1 MGASRFA
8 IFRHVKLPA
17 TYTPLFSALKLSATF
32 SVTGAVI
39 GEWTA
44 STSGGLGAYLLQA
57 NSRLNTAGTF
67 AAIALPRP
75 ARRHR
80 LRARRACRACGNAVA
95 VVFEG
100 AALVAR
106 LLARAGTTG
115 RSRRRRRAA
124 TLMSEAPPRSRAAR
138 PTIRDVAR
146 ASGVSIGTV
155 SAVINGSASVSP
167 QTRRQVLATVAEL
180 GYEPNS
186 AARSLKRRR
195 ISSIGLIVPDLGNPF
210 FAMVAEGVQRAAEA
224 NDVLLVLCITWAKSE
239 REEYYAQVLKTQRLD
254 GVLYLSGTGIPSPS
268 LLELAREDQV
278 VFVDECLPGID
289 VPLSAAQSVRRPRY
303 CPPRARG
310 GHDAS
315 PSSAARRGCGRRSSA
330 LPAIARRLPPPGST
344 RTRSRCSTATISS
357 HPATPRCGRCSPA
370 VAPARPRC
378 FVPMT

>member
-1 MGASRFA
+1 
-8 IFRHVKLPA
+8 
-17 TYTPLFSALKLSATF
+17 
-32 SVTGAVI
+32 
-39 GEWTA
+39 
-44 STSGGLGAYLLQA
+44 
-57 NSRLNTAGTF
+57 
-67 AAIALPRP
+67 
-75 ARRHR
+75 
-80 LRARRACRACGNAVA
+80 
-95 VVFEG
+95 
-100 AALVAR
+100 
-106 LLARAGTTG
+106 
-115 RSRRRRRAA
+115 
-124 TLMSEAPPRSRAAR
+124 MSEAPPRSRASR

-146 ASGVSIGTV
+146 GSGVSIGTV

-289 VPLSAAQSVRRPRY
+289 VPFVNAANRSG
-303 CPPRARG
+303 AR
-310 GHDAS
+310 
-315 PSSAARRGCGRRSSA
+315 
-330 LPAIARRLPPPGST
+330 AIARHVLEAGHRRLAIVGGPPRLWTAEQRLAGYREAIAAAGLDPDAVPLVNGDYLEPSGYAAM
-344 RTRSRCSTATISS
+344 RTLLAG
-357 HPATPRCGRCSPA
+357 GR
-370 VAPARPRC
+370 ARPTAVLCANDLMAMGVIRC
-378 FVPMT
+378 CREAGIDVPGEISVAGFDDIPAAEQLHPPLTTVAQPAHQMGEAAAQLLLHRIGAGVDPPDQLEYATTLKIRSSVQRFEGR